1 MIRSV
6 LGYQR
11 TVMMRVRPLL
21 ILLVSHLAVRGDT
34 NVSENSRLQAA
45 VALERMYAKVSE
57 LEKRV
62 VAQAAE
68 IEQLKPMARA
78 VVPYQPNQRRRTE
91 ASDCTLFPVEGTKDP
106 HLSFA
111 RGGRADFRG
120 HNGRACRV

>member
-1 MIRSV
+1 MSRSV

-68 IEQLKPMARA
+68 IEQLTSRWRGLSSHTSPI
-78 VVPYQPNQRRRTE
+78 
-91 ASDCTLFPVEGTKDP
+91 SDDAPRHP
-106 HLSFA
+106 IALSF
-111 RGGRADFRG
+111 
-120 HNGRACRV
+120 RVPQQSPFGS